1 MSENLSIDEIIKK
14 AEEIK
19 REAEKQL
26 QAAEK
31 SLDEKA
37 KTAMDEVVVDEKQ
50 VVDRIARVYEK
61 IEEEDEDIKEYVP
74 PTKREKR
81 SLAKGIKVD
90 VMSPEYAKVH
100 IMGDYR
106 LKFFEMVPDQPR
118 TTKGRRGYGKKI
130 PLRRASN
137 RGPRFKDQ
145 SKHKWFAKAKAAKE
159 HEAAQDIEKELIKHI
174 QKQARREGLTSN

>member
-1 MSENLSIDEIIKK
+1 MAEDGITVDASRCFALFRRLSTKNQRKVSRAALRGAANKIKK
-14 AEEIK
+14 
-19 REAEKQL
+19 EAVKNL
-26 QAAEK
+26 QGVIGHNVR
-31 SLDEKA
+31 
-37 KTAMDEVVVDEKQ
+37 KTTTYQRKNG
-50 VVDRIARVYEK
+50 K
-61 IEEEDEDIKEYVP
+61 
-74 PTKREKR
+74 TEKR

-130 PLRRASN
+130 PLRKASN

>member
-1 MSENLSIDEIIKK
+1 MAEDGITVDASRCFALFRRLNTKNQRKVSRAALRGAANKIKK
-14 AEEIK
+14 
-19 REAEKQL
+19 EAVKNL
-26 QAAEK
+26 QGVIGH
-31 SLDEKA
+31 SVR
-37 KTAMDEVVVDEKQ
+37 KTTT
-50 VVDRIARVYEK
+50 
-61 IEEEDEDIKEYVP
+61 YVRANGK
-74 PTKREKR
+74 TEKR
-81 SLAKGIKVD
+81 SLARGIKVD

-106 LKFFEMVPDQPR
+106 LPFFEMVPDQPR

>member
-1 MSENLSIDEIIKK
+1 MVEDGITVDASRCFALFRRLNTKNQRKVSRAALRGAANKIKK
-14 AEEIK
+14 
-19 REAEKQL
+19 EAVKNL
-26 QAAEK
+26 QGVIGHNVR
-31 SLDEKA
+31 
-37 KTAMDEVVVDEKQ
+37 KTTTYQRKNG
-50 VVDRIARVYEK
+50 K
-61 IEEEDEDIKEYVP
+61 
-74 PTKREKR
+74 TEKR

-130 PLRRASN
+130 PLRKASN

>member
-1 MSENLSIDEIIKK
+1 MAEDGITVDASRCYALFRRLSTKNQRKVSRAALRGAANKIKK
-14 AEEIK
+14 
-19 REAEKQL
+19 EAVKNL
-26 QAAEK
+26 QGVIGHNVR
-31 SLDEKA
+31 
-37 KTAMDEVVVDEKQ
+37 KTTTYQRKNG
-50 VVDRIARVYEK
+50 K
-61 IEEEDEDIKEYVP
+61 
-74 PTKREKR
+74 TEKR

-174 QKQARREGLTSN
+174 QKQARREGLTLN

>member
-1 MSENLSIDEIIKK
+1 MAEDGITVDASRCFALFRRLNTKNQRKVSRAALRGAANKIKK
-14 AEEIK
+14 
-19 REAEKQL
+19 EAVKNL
-26 QAAEK
+26 QGVIGHNVR
-31 SLDEKA
+31 
-37 KTAMDEVVVDEKQ
+37 KTTTYQRKNG
-50 VVDRIARVYEK
+50 K
-61 IEEEDEDIKEYVP
+61 
-74 PTKREKR
+74 TEKR

-130 PLRRASN
+130 PLRKASN

-159 HEAAQDIEKELIKHI
+159 HEAAQDIERELIKHI